1 MSNLKFCLFQLCNHN
16 IYHNLGLWQF
26 KKTILYRNIG
36 SKVNPKVLS
45 LRNKLLYCDYLD
57 YKEVGYAK
65 LKKIQKQKI
74 EQENA
79 MRFEINEKKT
89 YSIMLDEWL
98 KDKEETNILEEK
110 KDEEK
115 IDKCENETV
124 KKQKPIYMPYAAV
137 DSYEITDTK
146 MLNDINTEKANINL
160 PDEKY
165 KELYEKYLQ
174 IKQNN
179 TLNDDKNIPIF
190 EDIEKNNNIPKGEL
204 WKIPSTWMTDYE
216 QFDDTLLN
224 IHYNCYG
231 TSDPDSEVSSIP
243 CGGCGALLHCKDPEI
258 PGYLPLELFSKN
270 NEDLK
275 STICQRCHFL
285 KFYNS
290 ALEVKVSIEDYPN
303 LLKVIKTKK
312 CAIILIVDLTDFPCS
327 IWPDLKTIMHPFT
340 PIFLV
345 GNKVDLLPRDSP
357 KFLENIKQLLTNTV
371 VQVTGVK
378 KENITHVQLISAKT
392 GYGIE
397 QLINKLQYKWRYKGD
412 VYLVGCTNVGKS
424 SLFNTLLNSDYCKVK
439 AIDLVQ
445 CATVSTWPGTTLNL
459 LKFPILNPNM
469 KKQAIRTQRL
479 IKEKFYRMQESK
491 YRDYKFKE
499 TGNMMFATLEE
510 HVGKSFTKY
519 SIKDESIDPF
529 LEKSHKFM
537 TKKIFLNEPEYER
550 SRWCYDTPGTIQK
563 DQILDLLTTDELLLT
578 LPQEIITPRTFMLKP
593 KQTIFIAGMGRL
605 DYLEGEYF
613 IRCTLFASKKLP
625 ITICYTFDAEEI
637 YNQLLETEAFVVPTN
652 DQNRLKIWP
661 KFKSKDIKITG
672 VKNESAGD
680 IVLSSIGWI
689 AITPFENNS
698 VSLRAWT
705 PEGRGI
711 YLRCPA
717 LLSKSVHLCGSRIQ
731 GTPLYS
737 LGQIGRAHV

>member
-146 MLNDINTEKANINL
+146 MLDDINTEKANINL
-160 PDEKY
+160 PNEKY

-397 QLINKLQYKWRYKGD
+397 QLINKLQYKWRYKG
-412 VYLVGCTNVGKS
+412 
-424 SLFNTLLNSDYCKVK
+424 
-439 AIDLVQ
+439 
-445 CATVSTWPGTTLNL
+445 
-459 LKFPILNPNM
+459 
-469 KKQAIRTQRL
+469 
-479 IKEKFYRMQESK
+479 
-491 YRDYKFKE
+491 
-499 TGNMMFATLEE
+499 
-510 HVGKSFTKY
+510 
-519 SIKDESIDPF
+519 
-529 LEKSHKFM
+529 
-537 TKKIFLNEPEYER
+537 
-550 SRWCYDTPGTIQK
+550 
-563 DQILDLLTTDELLLT
+563 
-578 LPQEIITPRTFMLKP
+578 
-593 KQTIFIAGMGRL
+593 
-605 DYLEGEYF
+605 
-613 IRCTLFASKKLP
+613 
-625 ITICYTFDAEEI
+625 IC
-637 YNQLLETEAFVVPTN
+637 
-652 DQNRLKIWP
+652 
-661 KFKSKDIKITG
+661 
-672 VKNESAGD
+672 
-680 IVLSSIGWI
+680 
-689 AITPFENNS
+689 
-698 VSLRAWT
+698 
-705 PEGRGI
+705 
-711 YLRCPA
+711 
-717 LLSKSVHLCGSRIQ
+717 
-731 GTPLYS
+731 
-737 LGQIGRAHV
+737 

>member
-57 YKEVGYAK
+57 YKEVGFAK

-160 PDEKY
+160 PNEKY

-397 QLINKLQYKWRYKGD
+397 QLINKLQYKWRYKG
-412 VYLVGCTNVGKS
+412 
-424 SLFNTLLNSDYCKVK
+424 
-439 AIDLVQ
+439 
-445 CATVSTWPGTTLNL
+445 
-459 LKFPILNPNM
+459 
-469 KKQAIRTQRL
+469 
-479 IKEKFYRMQESK
+479 
-491 YRDYKFKE
+491 
-499 TGNMMFATLEE
+499 
-510 HVGKSFTKY
+510 
-519 SIKDESIDPF
+519 
-529 LEKSHKFM
+529 
-537 TKKIFLNEPEYER
+537 
-550 SRWCYDTPGTIQK
+550 
-563 DQILDLLTTDELLLT
+563 
-578 LPQEIITPRTFMLKP
+578 
-593 KQTIFIAGMGRL
+593 
-605 DYLEGEYF
+605 
-613 IRCTLFASKKLP
+613 
-625 ITICYTFDAEEI
+625 IC
-637 YNQLLETEAFVVPTN
+637 
-652 DQNRLKIWP
+652 
-661 KFKSKDIKITG
+661 
-672 VKNESAGD
+672 
-680 IVLSSIGWI
+680 
-689 AITPFENNS
+689 
-698 VSLRAWT
+698 
-705 PEGRGI
+705 
-711 YLRCPA
+711 
-717 LLSKSVHLCGSRIQ
+717 
-731 GTPLYS
+731 
-737 LGQIGRAHV
+737 

>member
-57 YKEVGYAK
+57 YKEVGFAK

-397 QLINKLQYKWRYKGD
+397 QLINKLQYKWRYKG
-412 VYLVGCTNVGKS
+412 
-424 SLFNTLLNSDYCKVK
+424 
-439 AIDLVQ
+439 
-445 CATVSTWPGTTLNL
+445 
-459 LKFPILNPNM
+459 
-469 KKQAIRTQRL
+469 
-479 IKEKFYRMQESK
+479 
-491 YRDYKFKE
+491 
-499 TGNMMFATLEE
+499 
-510 HVGKSFTKY
+510 
-519 SIKDESIDPF
+519 
-529 LEKSHKFM
+529 
-537 TKKIFLNEPEYER
+537 
-550 SRWCYDTPGTIQK
+550 
-563 DQILDLLTTDELLLT
+563 
-578 LPQEIITPRTFMLKP
+578 
-593 KQTIFIAGMGRL
+593 
-605 DYLEGEYF
+605 
-613 IRCTLFASKKLP
+613 
-625 ITICYTFDAEEI
+625 IC
-637 YNQLLETEAFVVPTN
+637 
-652 DQNRLKIWP
+652 
-661 KFKSKDIKITG
+661 
-672 VKNESAGD
+672 
-680 IVLSSIGWI
+680 
-689 AITPFENNS
+689 
-698 VSLRAWT
+698 
-705 PEGRGI
+705 
-711 YLRCPA
+711 
-717 LLSKSVHLCGSRIQ
+717 
-731 GTPLYS
+731 
-737 LGQIGRAHV
+737 

>member
-146 MLNDINTEKANINL
+146 MLDDINTEKANINL

-397 QLINKLQYKWRYKGD
+397 QLINKLQYKWRYKG
-412 VYLVGCTNVGKS
+412 
-424 SLFNTLLNSDYCKVK
+424 
-439 AIDLVQ
+439 
-445 CATVSTWPGTTLNL
+445 
-459 LKFPILNPNM
+459 
-469 KKQAIRTQRL
+469 
-479 IKEKFYRMQESK
+479 
-491 YRDYKFKE
+491 
-499 TGNMMFATLEE
+499 
-510 HVGKSFTKY
+510 
-519 SIKDESIDPF
+519 
-529 LEKSHKFM
+529 
-537 TKKIFLNEPEYER
+537 
-550 SRWCYDTPGTIQK
+550 
-563 DQILDLLTTDELLLT
+563 
-578 LPQEIITPRTFMLKP
+578 
-593 KQTIFIAGMGRL
+593 
-605 DYLEGEYF
+605 
-613 IRCTLFASKKLP
+613 
-625 ITICYTFDAEEI
+625 IC
-637 YNQLLETEAFVVPTN
+637 
-652 DQNRLKIWP
+652 
-661 KFKSKDIKITG
+661 
-672 VKNESAGD
+672 
-680 IVLSSIGWI
+680 
-689 AITPFENNS
+689 
-698 VSLRAWT
+698 
-705 PEGRGI
+705 
-711 YLRCPA
+711 
-717 LLSKSVHLCGSRIQ
+717 
-731 GTPLYS
+731 
-737 LGQIGRAHV
+737 

>member
-26 KKTILYRNIG
+26 KKTILYRNIR

-137 DSYEITDTK
+137 DSYEIIDTK
-146 MLNDINTEKANINL
+146 MLDDINTEKANINL

-371 VQVTGVK
+371 IQVTGVK

-397 QLINKLQYKWRYKGD
+397 QLINKLQYKWRYKG
-412 VYLVGCTNVGKS
+412 
-424 SLFNTLLNSDYCKVK
+424 
-439 AIDLVQ
+439 
-445 CATVSTWPGTTLNL
+445 
-459 LKFPILNPNM
+459 
-469 KKQAIRTQRL
+469 
-479 IKEKFYRMQESK
+479 
-491 YRDYKFKE
+491 
-499 TGNMMFATLEE
+499 
-510 HVGKSFTKY
+510 
-519 SIKDESIDPF
+519 
-529 LEKSHKFM
+529 
-537 TKKIFLNEPEYER
+537 
-550 SRWCYDTPGTIQK
+550 
-563 DQILDLLTTDELLLT
+563 
-578 LPQEIITPRTFMLKP
+578 
-593 KQTIFIAGMGRL
+593 
-605 DYLEGEYF
+605 
-613 IRCTLFASKKLP
+613 
-625 ITICYTFDAEEI
+625 IC
-637 YNQLLETEAFVVPTN
+637 
-652 DQNRLKIWP
+652 
-661 KFKSKDIKITG
+661 
-672 VKNESAGD
+672 
-680 IVLSSIGWI
+680 
-689 AITPFENNS
+689 
-698 VSLRAWT
+698 
-705 PEGRGI
+705 
-711 YLRCPA
+711 
-717 LLSKSVHLCGSRIQ
+717 
-731 GTPLYS
+731 
-737 LGQIGRAHV
+737 

>member
-160 PDEKY
+160 PNEKY

-397 QLINKLQYKWRYKGD
+397 QLINKLQYKWRYKG
-412 VYLVGCTNVGKS
+412 
-424 SLFNTLLNSDYCKVK
+424 
-439 AIDLVQ
+439 
-445 CATVSTWPGTTLNL
+445 
-459 LKFPILNPNM
+459 
-469 KKQAIRTQRL
+469 
-479 IKEKFYRMQESK
+479 
-491 YRDYKFKE
+491 
-499 TGNMMFATLEE
+499 
-510 HVGKSFTKY
+510 
-519 SIKDESIDPF
+519 
-529 LEKSHKFM
+529 
-537 TKKIFLNEPEYER
+537 
-550 SRWCYDTPGTIQK
+550 
-563 DQILDLLTTDELLLT
+563 
-578 LPQEIITPRTFMLKP
+578 
-593 KQTIFIAGMGRL
+593 
-605 DYLEGEYF
+605 
-613 IRCTLFASKKLP
+613 
-625 ITICYTFDAEEI
+625 IC
-637 YNQLLETEAFVVPTN
+637 
-652 DQNRLKIWP
+652 
-661 KFKSKDIKITG
+661 
-672 VKNESAGD
+672 
-680 IVLSSIGWI
+680 
-689 AITPFENNS
+689 
-698 VSLRAWT
+698 
-705 PEGRGI
+705 
-711 YLRCPA
+711 
-717 LLSKSVHLCGSRIQ
+717 
-731 GTPLYS
+731 
-737 LGQIGRAHV
+737 

>member
-397 QLINKLQYKWRYKGD
+397 QLINKLQYKWRYKG
-412 VYLVGCTNVGKS
+412 
-424 SLFNTLLNSDYCKVK
+424 
-439 AIDLVQ
+439 
-445 CATVSTWPGTTLNL
+445 
-459 LKFPILNPNM
+459 
-469 KKQAIRTQRL
+469 
-479 IKEKFYRMQESK
+479 
-491 YRDYKFKE
+491 
-499 TGNMMFATLEE
+499 
-510 HVGKSFTKY
+510 
-519 SIKDESIDPF
+519 
-529 LEKSHKFM
+529 
-537 TKKIFLNEPEYER
+537 
-550 SRWCYDTPGTIQK
+550 
-563 DQILDLLTTDELLLT
+563 
-578 LPQEIITPRTFMLKP
+578 
-593 KQTIFIAGMGRL
+593 
-605 DYLEGEYF
+605 
-613 IRCTLFASKKLP
+613 
-625 ITICYTFDAEEI
+625 IC
-637 YNQLLETEAFVVPTN
+637 
-652 DQNRLKIWP
+652 
-661 KFKSKDIKITG
+661 
-672 VKNESAGD
+672 
-680 IVLSSIGWI
+680 
-689 AITPFENNS
+689 
-698 VSLRAWT
+698 
-705 PEGRGI
+705 
-711 YLRCPA
+711 
-717 LLSKSVHLCGSRIQ
+717 
-731 GTPLYS
+731 
-737 LGQIGRAHV
+737 

>member
-57 YKEVGYAK
+57 YKEVGFAK

-146 MLNDINTEKANINL
+146 MLDDINTEKANINL

-397 QLINKLQYKWRYKGD
+397 QLINKLQYKWRYKG
-412 VYLVGCTNVGKS
+412 
-424 SLFNTLLNSDYCKVK
+424 
-439 AIDLVQ
+439 
-445 CATVSTWPGTTLNL
+445 
-459 LKFPILNPNM
+459 
-469 KKQAIRTQRL
+469 
-479 IKEKFYRMQESK
+479 
-491 YRDYKFKE
+491 
-499 TGNMMFATLEE
+499 
-510 HVGKSFTKY
+510 
-519 SIKDESIDPF
+519 
-529 LEKSHKFM
+529 
-537 TKKIFLNEPEYER
+537 
-550 SRWCYDTPGTIQK
+550 
-563 DQILDLLTTDELLLT
+563 
-578 LPQEIITPRTFMLKP
+578 
-593 KQTIFIAGMGRL
+593 
-605 DYLEGEYF
+605 
-613 IRCTLFASKKLP
+613 
-625 ITICYTFDAEEI
+625 IC
-637 YNQLLETEAFVVPTN
+637 
-652 DQNRLKIWP
+652 
-661 KFKSKDIKITG
+661 
-672 VKNESAGD
+672 
-680 IVLSSIGWI
+680 
-689 AITPFENNS
+689 
-698 VSLRAWT
+698 
-705 PEGRGI
+705 
-711 YLRCPA
+711 
-717 LLSKSVHLCGSRIQ
+717 
-731 GTPLYS
+731 
-737 LGQIGRAHV
+737 

>member
-57 YKEVGYAK
+57 YKEVGFAK

-146 MLNDINTEKANINL
+146 MLDDINTEKANINL
-160 PDEKY
+160 PNEKY

-397 QLINKLQYKWRYKGD
+397 QLINKLQYKWRYKG
-412 VYLVGCTNVGKS
+412 
-424 SLFNTLLNSDYCKVK
+424 
-439 AIDLVQ
+439 
-445 CATVSTWPGTTLNL
+445 
-459 LKFPILNPNM
+459 
-469 KKQAIRTQRL
+469 
-479 IKEKFYRMQESK
+479 
-491 YRDYKFKE
+491 
-499 TGNMMFATLEE
+499 
-510 HVGKSFTKY
+510 
-519 SIKDESIDPF
+519 
-529 LEKSHKFM
+529 
-537 TKKIFLNEPEYER
+537 
-550 SRWCYDTPGTIQK
+550 
-563 DQILDLLTTDELLLT
+563 
-578 LPQEIITPRTFMLKP
+578 
-593 KQTIFIAGMGRL
+593 
-605 DYLEGEYF
+605 
-613 IRCTLFASKKLP
+613 
-625 ITICYTFDAEEI
+625 IC
-637 YNQLLETEAFVVPTN
+637 
-652 DQNRLKIWP
+652 
-661 KFKSKDIKITG
+661 
-672 VKNESAGD
+672 
-680 IVLSSIGWI
+680 
-689 AITPFENNS
+689 
-698 VSLRAWT
+698 
-705 PEGRGI
+705 
-711 YLRCPA
+711 
-717 LLSKSVHLCGSRIQ
+717 
-731 GTPLYS
+731 
-737 LGQIGRAHV
+737 